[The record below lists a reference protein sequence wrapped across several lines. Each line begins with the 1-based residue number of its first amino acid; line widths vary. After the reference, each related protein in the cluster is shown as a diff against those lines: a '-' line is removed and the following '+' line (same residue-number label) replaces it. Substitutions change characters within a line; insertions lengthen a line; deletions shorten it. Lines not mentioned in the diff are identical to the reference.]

1 MCARFTLSAPLHRI
15 ADLFDLDL
23 LLDVLPRFNVA
34 PTQQVLTVR
43 DSPEGT
49 PEYAKMRWGLVPSWA
64 SDLAI
69 GNKLLNARS
78 ETVGEKPSF
87 RDAFRKRRCLI
98 VADGFY
104 EWKTENKKK
113 QPYHIHFPDRGPFA
127 FAGIWEKWHDQKGA
141 VIETCSILTTSANG
155 LLRPLHDRMPVILAK
170 KDFARWLDPQTRK
183 TEELADLFAPLPDD
197 ALEMFPVTPKVNKPV
212 FDEPVCIE
220 PITPGNDEQAKPE
233 AKKRQPTLWD
243 E

>member
-15 ADLFDLDL
+15 AELFDLDL

-43 DSPEGT
+43 DSADGKR
-49 PEYAKMRWGLVPSWA
+49 EYAQLRWGLVPSWA
-64 SDLAI
+64 TDLAI

-98 VADGFY
+98 AADGFY

-127 FAGIWEKWHDQKGA
+127 FAGIWDRWRDPAGS
-141 VIETCSILTTSANG
+141 VIETCSILTTTANE

-170 KDFARWLDPQTRK
+170 KDFNRWLNLQINK
-183 TEELADLFAPLPDD
+183 TEELSDLFEPLPVH
-197 ALEMFPVTPKVNKPV
+197 ALEMFAVTPQVNKPIY
-212 FDEPVCIE
+212 DEPVCIE
-220 PITPGNDEQAKPE
+220 PITLGDDEREKPKAKNS
-233 AKKRQPTLWD
+233 QPTLW
-243 E
+243 EE